1 MATLLNMNKHFI
13 AKLSAAVGA
22 QFRGLDSA
30 NPSTWPLVPRIFL
43 LIVLYFLSVGLLW
56 IYPLS
61 DYADELQKAVEQ
73 ENTLRTEYT
82 EKLGRAANLSLL
94 KIQRDEVAR
103 TVEGLEKQLPNST
116 EMSGL
121 LFSIS
126 QMGGSQNLQQELFKP
141 DPPIFK
147 QYYAIIP
154 VTYRASGG
162 YHEFAR
168 FAADVANLPR
178 IVNLSNITITPKA
191 EGSLTLETTVRT
203 YRYLDPG
210 EVAAQSKGAKEA
222 K

>member
-1 MATLLNMNKHFI
+1 MNKTTFAAIGTRI
-13 AKLSAAVGA
+13 AQ
-22 QFRGLDSA
+22 QFQGLDSG
-30 NPSTWPLVPRIFL
+30 NPSSWPLVPRLFL
-43 LIVLYFLSVGLLW
+43 LLALYCLAVGLLW
-56 IYPLS
+56 LYPLS
-61 DYADELQKAVEQ
+61 DYADELQKGVDK
-73 ENTLRTEYT
+73 ENTLRAEFTD
-82 EKLGRAANLSLL
+82 KLGKAANLNLL
-94 KIQRDEVAR
+94 KKQRDEVAR

-121 LFSIS
+121 LLSIS
-126 QMGGSQNLQQELFKP
+126 QMGRGQNLQPELFKP
-141 DPPIFK
+141 DQPILK

-191 EGSLTLETTVRT
+191 EGALTLETTVRT
-203 YRYLDPG
+203 YRYLDAD
-210 EVAAQSKGAKEA
+210 EVAKQGKGAKEG